1 MKKLLMML
9 IIALTI
15 SVYSQYVV
23 GDNVADIGWDDS
35 KDGTIVSETIQNFVD
50 NKDVLLI
57 SWGYLG

>member
-9 IIALTI
+9 TIALAM
-15 SVYSQYVV
+15 SVYGQYVI
-23 GDNVADIGWDDS
+23 GDNVTDIGWDDS

-50 NKDVLLI
+50 NKKVLLM